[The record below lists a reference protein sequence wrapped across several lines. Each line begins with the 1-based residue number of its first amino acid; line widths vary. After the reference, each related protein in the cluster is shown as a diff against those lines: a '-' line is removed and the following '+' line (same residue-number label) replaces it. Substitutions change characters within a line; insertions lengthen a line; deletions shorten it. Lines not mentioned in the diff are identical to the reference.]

1 MRPGPIDVGQI
12 AARLPGGQ
20 QLPSGALGEQSGEH
34 QEDPPKVNGNHG
46 ASPPDAH
53 LSVAERLAQNRQ
65 RRQRGQ
71 QGQEASAAPAGSSGG
86 PPGASAGLSGVTV
99 VPLDFTLDLIHEL
112 THNQRQYRPDKDT
125 GGVNVSILHLPE
137 VVGTALGRIKARVPI
152 RCGIAPIITACVDWG
167 LKGLGQ
173 YPAIQRLLWL
183 KAVFNEREEAH
194 RAGYEQEAGLA
205 RSRSGR
211 SLYGLRGQCL
221 QEIFRDFP
229 AGLPE
234 SKWRENVYMP
244 LDTYTDL
251 KEVMVSGLGLEIQ
264 DAVIL
269 ATMYTL
275 VDVAGCEATKD
286 VAVEDDRLEM
296 RETLDRFLD
305 HAQVRGEVAEF
316 AMRGWGM
323 LEKKEGDQR

>member
-1 MRPGPIDVGQI
+1 MKPGLIDVGQI
-12 AARLPGGQ
+12 ASQCQFPVEVPEPAEPTGPPKINGINGTH
-20 QLPSGALGEQSGEH
+20 SGAH
-34 QEDPPKVNGNHG
+34 PDPL
-46 ASPPDAH
+46 SH
-53 LSVAERLAQNRQ
+53 LSVAERLAAK

-71 QGQEASAAPAGSSGG
+71 GAQGGGGGQGDPPQSQGTSLSS
-86 PPGASAGLSGVTV
+86 SVLV
-99 VPLDFTLDLIHEL
+99 VPLDFTLDLIYEL
-112 THNQRQYRPDKDT
+112 THNQRQYRVDKET

-137 VVGTALGRIKARVPI
+137 VVGTALGRIKARVPT
-152 RCGIAPIITACVDWG
+152 RCGLAPIVNACVDWG

-183 KAVFNEREEAH
+183 KTAFNEREEAH
-194 RAGYEQEAGLA
+194 RAGYEQEVGLA

-251 KEVMVSGLGLEIQ
+251 KEVMVGGLGLEIQ
-264 DAVIL
+264 DATVL

-275 VDVAGCEATKD
+275 ADVGECEATRD
-286 VAVEDDRLEM
+286 VVVEEDRLEM
-296 RETLDRFLD
+296 KATIGDFLD
-305 HAQVRGEVAEF
+305 HVQVRGEAIESM
-316 AMRGWGM
+316 MRGWGM
-323 LEKKEGDQR
+323 AESETGK